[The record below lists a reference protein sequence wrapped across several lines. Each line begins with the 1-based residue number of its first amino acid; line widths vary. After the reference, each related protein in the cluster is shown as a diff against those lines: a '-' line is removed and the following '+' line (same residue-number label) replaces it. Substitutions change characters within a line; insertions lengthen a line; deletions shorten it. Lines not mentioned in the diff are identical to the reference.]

1 MYKLLE
7 NNAEMNIENVVIKQA
22 HQIEKKNKIRS
33 IRTRW
38 MFERIV
44 KNWKAKDFQSLRT
57 FLESQMIFAEKG
69 KKVGFNLV

>member
-7 NNAEMNIENVVIKQA
+7 NNVEMNIENVVIKQA
-22 HQIEKKNKIRS
+22 HQIEKKNKNRS

-44 KNWKAKDFQSLRT
+44 KNLKAQDFQSLRT

>member
-7 NNAEMNIENVVIKQA
+7 NNVEMNIEYVVIKQA
-22 HQIEKKNKIRS
+22 HQIEKKNKNRS

-44 KNWKAKDFQSLRT
+44 KNLKAQDFQSLRT

>member
-7 NNAEMNIENVVIKQA
+7 NNVEMNIENVVIKQA
-22 HQIEKKNKIRS
+22 HQIEKKNKNRS

-44 KNWKAKDFQSLRT
+44 KNWKAKDFQFLRT